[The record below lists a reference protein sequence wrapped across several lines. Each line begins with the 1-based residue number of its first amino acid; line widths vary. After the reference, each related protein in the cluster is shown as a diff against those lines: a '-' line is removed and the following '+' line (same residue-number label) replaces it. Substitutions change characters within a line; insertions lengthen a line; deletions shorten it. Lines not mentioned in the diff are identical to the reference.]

1 MPSWPT
7 ALGGMLFAGY
17 AATQAQKVGIDTPS
31 ALVASALKTIGN
43 EHGPSPSGRG
53 SGSELSVLQGEVD
66 RLHRLLS
73 DVVRGQKGGQGYT
86 VIHTGRGG
94 GWSVLILPTALAAGA
109 GYVYIRWRGIS
120 VSDFFMV
127 TNKSLQQFRELVSA
141 SMTQL
146 WEEMRKQK
154 DEFMARIGAVGAQ
167 QQQMMAQQQQMD
179 EKLGAVS
186 ANVDDI
192 RDISNTIEARVG
204 QMDHTINIMSTGV
217 QRANEGIYLLCAA
230 VADVTRR
237 VGVDNSRLKMYV
249 QATPPEIADGNPG
262 LRTLLEG
269 MSSGDVSGGSPSLG
283 LITELPA
290 DAEVGGGVDAGAVVR
305 GTSSGSGLGALPA
318 ANGNGAAVM
327 RSGSGV
333 MGGVEDMRVL
343 YRRDSGAPAAAR
355 SGGMLGLFGGS
366 TNTSANRSRTPANA
380 H

>member
-17 AATQAQKVGIDTPS
+17 AATQAQKVGIDAPS
-31 ALVASALKTIGN
+31 ALVASALKTLGSDS
-43 EHGPSPSGRG
+43 GYSPASSSGRG
-53 SGSELSVLQGEVD
+53 GSELTVLQGEVD
-66 RLHRLLS
+66 RLHKLLS

-94 GWSVLILPTALAAGA
+94 WSVLILPTALAAGV

-127 TNKSLQQFRELVSA
+127 TNKSLQQFRELVST

-167 QQQMMAQQQQMD
+167 QQQMMAAQQQMD

-186 ANVDDI
+186 VNVDDI

-269 MSSGDVSGGSPSLG
+269 MSSGDAAPAIG
-283 LITELPA
+283 LITELPNEDA
-290 DAEVGGGVDAGAVVR
+290 DVGGGLADAAGLAVAARGAGVV
-305 GTSSGSGLGALPA
+305 AA
-318 ANGNGAAVM
+318 ANGNGAAV

-333 MGGVEDMRVL
+333 VGDDMRVL

-355 SGGMLGLFGGS
+355 SGGMLGMFGVGGAA
-366 TNTSANRSRTPANA
+366 NTSANRSRTPANA

>member
-1 MPSWPT
+1 M
-7 ALGGMLFAGY
+7 
-17 AATQAQKVGIDTPS
+17 
-31 ALVASALKTIGN
+31 
-43 EHGPSPSGRG
+43 
-53 SGSELSVLQGEVD
+53 
-66 RLHRLLS
+66 
-73 DVVRGQKGGQGYT
+73 
-86 VIHTGRGG
+86 
-94 GWSVLILPTALAAGA
+94 LILPTALAAGA
-109 GYVYIRWRGIS
+109 GYIYIRWRGIS

-127 TNKSLQQFRELVSA
+127 TNKSLQQFRELVST

-167 QQQMMAQQQQMD
+167 QQQMMAAQQQMD

-186 ANVDDI
+186 VNVDDI

-269 MSSGDVSGGSPSLG
+269 MSSGDAAPAVGR
-283 LITELPA
+283 ITELPSEDGDVMSDGA
-290 DAEVGGGVDAGAVVR
+290 GLAVATRGVGVVAV
-305 GTSSGSGLGALPA
+305 
-318 ANGNGAAVM
+318 ANGNGAAV

-333 MGGVEDMRVL
+333 VGDDMRVL
-343 YRRDSGAPAAAR
+343 YRRDSGVPAATR
-355 SGGMLGLFGGS
+355 SGGIVGFFGGGS
-366 TNTSANRSRTPANA
+366 ANTSANRSRTPANA